1 MNQAHLGEYIAFIQR
16 AENLKNTLRSAHTS
30 NGRQESSAEHSWR
43 LCLLIMTFSRY
54 FEGADAN
61 KLLRLAVI
69 HDLGEAICGDIPAIA
84 QPEDNDKSVSEREG
98 MCALCAGLPEATRME
113 FLMLWDEYESA
124 TTLEAR
130 LVKGLDKLE
139 TLMQHNQGK
148 NPPDFVDYN
157 FNLSYGQEYTFFHPV
172 LDQIRKPIDL
182 ETQEKCSAVRYEEFT
197 HEFNTE

>member
-1 MNQAHLGEYIAFIQR
+1 MNQAHLGECIAFIQR

-54 FEGADAN
+54 FEGTDVN

-84 QPEDNDKSVSEREG
+84 QPEGNDKSVSEREG

-124 TTLEAR
+124 TTLEGR

-148 NPPDFVDYN
+148 NFDYN
-157 FNLSYGQEYTFFHPV
+157 FNLSYGQEYTSFHPV
-172 LDQIRKPIDL
+172 LEQIRKTIDL